1 MPEPSATR
9 AGGALPLTRRSLVGG
24 GAILVAG
31 YALAHGWGHRPLGA
45 GPAARRTL
53 ASVLACQLPDSA
65 TTETIEA
72 LTDDVEAF
80 LAAGDPVV
88 AGQVRVALAALEH
101 LGGAGPLSFARFS
114 RRTREDQAAIV
125 EAWRRSRLG
134 PKRQIADAMRR
145 IALFTWYAQPSTW
158 AAIGYDGPW
167 VGRTAGE
174 GTP

>member
-1 MPEPSATR
+1 MIVA
-9 AGGALPLTRRSLVGG
+9 
-24 GAILVAG
+24 AG
-31 YALAHGWGHRPLGA
+31 YALAHGWGHRPLGS

-53 ASVLACQLPDSA
+53 AAVLGCQLPDGA
-65 TTETIEA
+65 PVDA
-72 LTDDVEAF
+72 LADDVEAF

-101 LGGAGPLSFARFS
+101 LGGAGPLSFGRFS
-114 RRTREDQAAIV
+114 RRTRAEQAAII

-167 VGRTAGE
+167 VGRTAPDAAPAAE